1 MKKRILLAFL
11 CAATLLADGS
21 LMLAQEKRERRN
33 ESATATFVTSG
44 GQSVEVRTEGGGF
57 AFAQGA
63 AERATFEF
71 GVSEMVMGKPIK
83 GAPYSAEAVTE
94 SIQALADGNRIV
106 QRSTT
111 MIYRDSEG
119 RTRRDQTMK
128 WRGGD
133 SQNAEE
139 MKTSFINDPVSESS
153 YTLHHNEK
161 SALKVTARKMHI
173 EGLSEEVKAK
183 VMAAA
188 DAETKRRMEVETREH
203 MKTRR
208 SAGDHPP
215 AGRGEAI
222 AVGGDVKVVMGGP
235 NFAFSG
241 KMNAN
246 KESLGTQMIEGVQAE
261 GTRVTFTIPAGE
273 IGNEQP
279 INIVSEKW
287 YSPELQVVVM
297 TRRSDPRSGET
308 TYRLTNINRSEP
320 ARSLFEVPSDYAL
333 REGPGGVIRRK
344 RE

>member
-1 MKKRILLAFL
+1 MKKKILLAFL
-11 CAATLLADGS
+11 CATALLSDGS
-21 LMLAQEKRERRN
+21 LMLAQEKRERSSG
-33 ESATATFVTSG
+33 SANGTFVTSG

-57 AFAQGA
+57 AFVQGA

-71 GVSEMVMGKPIK
+71 GVSEMVLGKPIK

-94 SIQALADGNRIV
+94 SIQVLADGNRIV
-106 QRSTT
+106 QRSTAT
-111 MIYRDSEG
+111 VYRDSEG

-153 YTLHHNEK
+153 YTLHHNERTAFK
-161 SALKVTARKMHI
+161 TMARKI
-173 EGLSEEVKAK
+173 RVEGINDEEKAK
-183 VMAAA
+183 AMAA
-188 DAETKRRMEVETREH
+188 DAEVKRKMEVEAREH
-203 MKTRR
+203 SKMKHP
-208 SAGDHPP
+208 AGDHPP
-215 AGRGEAI
+215 VVHREAMG
-222 AVGGDVKVVMGGP
+222 VGGDVRVAMGGP

-246 KESLGTQMIEGVQAE
+246 KESLGTQTIEGVQAE

-279 INIVSEKW
+279 INIVSERW

-308 TYRLTNINRSEP
+308 IYRLTNINRSEP
-320 ARSLFEVPSDYAL
+320 ARSLFEIPSDYTL
-333 REGPGGVIRRK
+333 REGPGGVMRRK